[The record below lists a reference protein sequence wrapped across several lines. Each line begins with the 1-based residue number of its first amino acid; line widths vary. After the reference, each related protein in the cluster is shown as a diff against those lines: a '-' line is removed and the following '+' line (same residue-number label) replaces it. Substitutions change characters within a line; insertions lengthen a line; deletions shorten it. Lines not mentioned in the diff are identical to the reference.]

1 MADSAGT
8 PDAESPWAGTYEF
21 GPESGRVLV
30 KTGREGLAA
39 RAGHDLTLEIT
50 DWLVRVTPPGA
61 DGDVAETTV
70 TADLGL
76 GSLTVREGTGGAKP
90 LSDRDRRDIQNQ
102 ARKILGDAA
111 RAGFTSTRVVASST
125 SAAGAPT
132 AGAIEGT
139 LTLHGVTRGIRL
151 QVTSPGP
158 GRYRGTGTIRQTDF
172 GITPYS
178 GFFGALKLR
187 DEVTVEFEVSIEGF
201 QNGSA

>member
-1 MADSAGT
+1 MADSTGI
-8 PDAESPWAGTYEF
+8 PEAGTYEF

-50 DWLVRVTPPGA
+50 DWLARVTTPGA
-61 DGDVAETTV
+61 GGDIVEATV

-102 ARKILGDAA
+102 ARKILGDGA
-111 RAGFTSTRVVASST
+111 RAGFTSQRVTASSG
-125 SAAGAPT
+125 SAAGSPV

-139 LTLHGVTRGIRL
+139 LTLHGVSRGIRL
-151 QVTSPGP
+151 EVTSPEP

-187 DEVTVEFEVSIEGF
+187 DEVTVEFEVTIEGLK
-201 QNGSA
+201 NGAR

>member
-1 MADSAGT
+1 MAESAGANGT
-8 PDAESPWAGTYEF
+8 GTYEF
-21 GPESGRVLV
+21 GPQSGRVLV

-50 DWLVRVTPPGA
+50 DWRARVTTSGG
-61 DGDVAETTV
+61 DGGSGETTV

-102 ARKILGDAA
+102 ARKILGDPA
-111 RAGFTSTRVVASST
+111 RAGFTSTRVIATSG
-125 SAAGAPT
+125 SAAGSPV

-139 LTLHGVTRGIRL
+139 LTLHGVSRGIRL
-151 QVTSPGP
+151 EVTSPEP
-158 GRYRGTGTIRQTDF
+158 GRYRGAATIRQTDF

-187 DEVTVEFEVSIEGF
+187 DEVTVEFEVTIEGL